1 MQVRRDP
8 LSDPSHTPRNVGSLA
23 PLLRMHLDGVGAET
37 ILGEPMEKSHATL
50 RERLQRSARKLI
62 MLPQFELVVQVCRH
76 AARPPTLH
84 ADALAPFPRSC
95 ACPNAFRALTPALT
109 LPPRSRARP

>member
-1 MQVRRDP
+1 MGDRSSMQVRRDP
-8 LSDPSHTPRNVGSLA
+8 LSDASHTPHNIGSLA

-76 AARPPTLH
+76 AARPRCTLTPLRLLRAHVHAPTLS
-84 ADALAPFPRSC
+84 ARSC
-95 ACPNAFRALTPALT
+95 
-109 LPPRSRARP
+109 PP